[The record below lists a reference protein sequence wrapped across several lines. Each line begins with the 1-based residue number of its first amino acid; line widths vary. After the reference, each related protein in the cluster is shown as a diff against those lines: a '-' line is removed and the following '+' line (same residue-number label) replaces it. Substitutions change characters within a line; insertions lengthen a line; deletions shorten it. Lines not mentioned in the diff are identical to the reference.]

1 MGNNKRGL
9 EHMNMQPEM
18 NAVEQDKQAF
28 DSAHTRTH
36 QELLT
41 FAARRSGL
49 SPLALGRDFLRH
61 SRSGR
66 GVEMADYV
74 RHELWNRERHGP
86 DGADRFVGAKT
97 VWPAA
102 NTVNPFRW
110 WAAAED
116 KYVMTLMLAAEG
128 LAQPQ
133 TVAVVD
139 NSARAY
145 PGIPRAATPEALRE
159 VVLAHPAGTLFAKTL
174 DGMIGNGA
182 MVIEAA
188 DAETIT
194 CTGTGPKT
202 YEQFLSQVLDG
213 QAYLIQKRLDN
224 HASLAPFCT
233 GLATIRLPN
242 FIRGTEVYS
251 PVAALKL
258 PSGGNVACAFWRP
271 GNLACGIDPETG
283 TITRVAGR
291 DGPVSVELED
301 HPETPGLKGLTLP
314 FWDEVREINERA
326 ARVFGAI
333 PYQSTDIA
341 VTPNGPV
348 LIELNYG
355 GSFDILQNG
364 TGKGLL
370 SPEIRAFFAAHGY
383 PFAPGK
389 RKKRF
394 GLV

>member
-1 MGNNKRGL
+1 
-9 EHMNMQPEM
+9 MNIQSEM
-18 NAVEQDKQAF
+18 SAAEQDNAAY
-28 DSAHTRTH
+28 DSEHTHSH

-61 SRSGR
+61 SNSGR
-66 GVEMADYV
+66 GIEMADYV
-74 RHELWNRERHGP
+74 RHELWDRERHGA
-86 DGADRFVGAKT
+86 DGAERFVGAKS

-128 LAQPQ
+128 LPQPE
-133 TVAVVD
+133 TVAVA
-139 NSARAY
+139 SAEGAARRF
-145 PGIPRAATPEALRE
+145 PGIPHISTPEALRE
-159 VVLAHPAGTLFAKTL
+159 VVLAHPAGSLFTKTL

-188 DAETIT
+188 DSDSIT
-194 CTGTGPKT
+194 CTGIGPKT
-202 YEQFLSQVLDG
+202 YAEFLSKVLDG
-213 QAYLIQKRLDN
+213 QAYLIQRRLDN
-224 HASLAPFCT
+224 HPSLAPYCT
-233 GLATIRLPN
+233 GLATVRLPN
-242 FIRGTEVYS
+242 FIRGGEVYS
-251 PVAALKL
+251 PMAALKV
-258 PSGGNVACAFWRP
+258 PSGGNVACAYWRP
-271 GNLACGIDPETG
+271 GNIACGINPETG

-291 DGPVSVELED
+291 EGPVSVEMED
-301 HPETPGLKGLTLP
+301 HPAAPGLKGLTLP
-314 FWDEVREINERA
+314 FWDQVREINERA

-341 VTPNGPV
+341 ITPAGPV
-348 LIELNYG
+348 LVELNYA

-370 SPEIRAFFAAHGY
+370 SPEVRAFFAARGY
-383 PFAPGK
+383 AFTPGK

-394 GLV
+394 GIV